1 MTAFALTLVLSAAFI
16 HASWNFLAKKAGGGA
31 AFVWL
36 FAALSTL
43 FYAPFALIVYFWQKP
58 SLGLIQIIFMGGSAM
73 IHVGYFLLLQRG
85 YRIGDLS
92 LVYPL
97 ARGTGPTLS
106 TIAAI
111 LFFHETPSSIAF
123 AGALLVAGGVFL
135 LTGGSTSSGG
145 SRKWAIIYGLLTGCF
160 IAGYTLWDKYAV
172 STLLIPPLLQD
183 YCTNL
188 GRVIVLGPVA
198 AKKWGE
204 VREEWRVHRW
214 ETIGVAALGPLS
226 YIMVLTAMVTAP
238 VSYVA
243 PAREVSILI
252 GAVMGSRLLAEGEAG
267 RRLPAAGAIV
277 AGVIAL
283 AVG

>member
-16 HASWNFLAKKAGGGA
+16 HASWNFLAKRAGGGA

-36 FAALSTL
+36 FAALSTIL
-43 FYAPFALIVYFWQKP
+43 YAPLAVFIYVWQKP
-58 SLGLIQIIFMGGSAM
+58 SLGLIQIGFMAGSAL

-106 TIAAI
+106 TLAAI
-111 LFFHETPSSIAF
+111 IFLGESPSAIAF
-123 AGALLVAGGVFL
+123 AGAFLVAGGVFL
-135 LTGGSTSSGG
+135 LTSGSGALGG
-145 SRKWAIIYGLLTGCF
+145 SRRRAITYGLSTGLL
-160 IAGYTLWDKYAV
+160 IACYTLWDKHAV
-172 STLLIPPLLQD
+172 SALLIPPLLQD

-198 AKKWGE
+198 MRKWGE
-204 VREEWRVHRW
+204 VQDEWRVHRW
-214 ETIGVAALGPLS
+214 EAIGVGALAPLS
-226 YIMVLTAMVTAP
+226 YIMVLTAMITAP

-252 GAVMGSRLLAEGEAG
+252 GAVMGSRLLAEGDAG
-267 RRLPAAGAIV
+267 RRLPAAAAIV
-277 AGVIAL
+277 LGVIFL

>member
-16 HASWNFLAKKAGGGA
+16 HASWNLLAKKAGGGA
-31 AFVWL
+31 AFIWL
-36 FAALSTL
+36 FATLSTL
-43 FYAPFALIVYFWQKP
+43 FYAPLAVIIYFWQKP
-58 SLGLIQIIFMGGSAM
+58 DIGLIQVCFMAGSAL

-85 YRIGDLS
+85 YRIGDFS

-111 LFFHETPSSIAF
+111 LFFRERPSGVAF

-135 LTGGSTSSGG
+135 LTSGKGSLGG
-145 SRKWAIIYGLLTGCF
+145 SRKWAIIYGLLTGLL
-160 IAGYTLWDKYAV
+160 IACYTLCDKYAV

-188 GRVIVLGPVA
+188 GRVIILGPVA
-198 AKKWGE
+198 LKKWEE
-204 VREEWRVHRW
+204 VRQEWRVHRW
-214 ETIGVAALGPLS
+214 ESIGVAALSPLS
-226 YIMVLTAMVTAP
+226 YIMVLTAMITSP

-252 GAVMGSRLLAEGEAG
+252 GAVMGSRLLDEGEAG
-267 RRLPAAGAIV
+267 RRLPAAAAIV
-277 AGVIAL
+277 VGVIFL

>member
-16 HASWNFLAKKAGGGA
+16 HATWNFLAKRAGGGA

-43 FYAPFALIVYFWQKP
+43 FYAPLALIVYFWQRP
-58 SLGLIQIIFMGGSAM
+58 SIGLIQIIFMAGSAL

-85 YRIGDLS
+85 YRVGDLS

-111 LFFHETPSSIAF
+111 LFFRESPSSIAF

-135 LTGGSTSSGG
+135 LTGGARSLGG
-145 SRKWAIIYGLLTGCF
+145 SRKWAIIYGLLTGLL
-160 IAGYTLWDKYAV
+160 IACYTLWDKYAV
-172 STLLIPPLLQD
+172 SMLLIPPLLQD

-214 ETIGVAALGPLS
+214 ETIGVAALAPLS
-226 YIMVLTAMVTAP
+226 YIMVLTAMITSP

-252 GAVMGSRLLAEGEAG
+252 GAVMGSRLLAEGEAL

>member
-16 HASWNFLAKKAGGGA
+16 HAGWNFLAKRAGGGA

-36 FAALSTL
+36 FAVLSTIL
-43 FYAPFALIVYFWQKP
+43 YAPLAVFIFVWQKP
-58 SLGLIQIIFMGGSAM
+58 YLGLVQIGFMAGSAL

-85 YRIGDLS
+85 YRIGDFS

-106 TIAAI
+106 TLAAI
-111 LFFHETPSSIAF
+111 VFFRESPSALAV
-123 AGALLVAGGVFL
+123 AGAFLVAGGVFL
-135 LTGGSTSSGG
+135 LTSGSGALGG
-145 SRKWAIIYGLLTGCF
+145 SRRRAILYGLSTGLL
-160 IAGYTLWDKYAV
+160 IACYTLWDKYAV
-172 STLLIPPLLQD
+172 SALLIPPLLQD

-198 AKKWGE
+198 MRKWGE
-204 VREEWRVHRW
+204 VQEEWRVHRW
-214 ETIGVAALGPLS
+214 EAIGVGTLAPLS
-226 YIMVLTAMVTAP
+226 YILVLTAMITAP

-252 GAVMGSRLLAEGEAG
+252 GAVMGSRLLAEGDAG
-267 RRLPAAGAIV
+267 RRLPAAAAIV
-277 AGVIAL
+277 LGVIFL

>member
-1 MTAFALTLVLSAAFI
+1 M
-16 HASWNFLAKKAGGGA
+16 
-31 AFVWL
+31 
-36 FAALSTL
+36 
-43 FYAPFALIVYFWQKP
+43 
-58 SLGLIQIIFMGGSAM
+58 QIGFMAGSAL

-97 ARGTGPTLS
+97 ARGTGPTFS

-111 LFFHETPSSIAF
+111 LFFRESPSSIAL
-123 AGALLVAGGVFL
+123 AGILLVVGGVFL
-135 LTGGSTSSGG
+135 LTSGKDSFGG
-145 SRKWAIIYGLLTGCF
+145 SRKWAIIYGFLTGLL
-160 IAGYTLWDKYAV
+160 IAGYTLCDKYAV

-188 GRVIVLGPVA
+188 GRVIILGPVA
-198 AKKWGE
+198 LKNWKD
-204 VREEWRVHRW
+204 VRQELKVHRW
-214 ETIGVAALGPLS
+214 ESVGVAALAPLS
-226 YIMVLTAMVTAP
+226 YIMVLTAMITSP

-252 GAVMGSRLLAEGEAG
+252 GAVLGSRFLSEGDAR
-267 RRLPAAGAIV
+267 RRLPAATAIV
-277 AGVIAL
+277 VGVIFL